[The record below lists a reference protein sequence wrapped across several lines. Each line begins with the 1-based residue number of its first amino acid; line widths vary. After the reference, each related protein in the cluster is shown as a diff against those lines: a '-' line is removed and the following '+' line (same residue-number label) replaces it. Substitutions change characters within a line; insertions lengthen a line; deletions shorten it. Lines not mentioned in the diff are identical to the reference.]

1 MFTASVDTSSV
12 TMVWAMAEL
21 IRRPAM
27 LRKAQEEVRSVVDGG
42 GRERVHPDDVAK
54 LRYLKAVVK
63 ETVRL
68 HPAAP
73 LLLPR
78 ECGSP
83 CQVLGFD
90 IPEGVI
96 VNGWAIG
103 MDPAH

>member
-1 MFTASVDTSSV
+1 MYNIASIDACHVLYELQNVFTAGVDTSSV

-27 LRKAQEEVRSVVDGG
+27 LRKAQEEVRSVVGG
-42 GRERVHPDDVAK
+42 DRERVHPDDVPK

-63 ETVRL
+63 ETLRL

-78 ECGSP
+78 ET
-83 CQVLGFD
+83 
-90 IPEGVI
+90 
-96 VNGWAIG
+96 
-103 MDPAH
+103 MRT